1 MGAAITCGILRRFIQ
16 DNIDA
21 IVVIFKLARRGSYS
35 LAEVNCNK
43 EYPAVGY
50 GAIG

>member
-1 MGAAITCGILRRFIQ
+1 MGAAIRCGILRRFIQ
-16 DNIDA
+16 DNIAA
-21 IVVIFKLARRGSYS
+21 IVVIFKLARWGCHS

-43 EYPAVGY
+43 DSPAVGY